1 MSWMSIAKTA
11 VAVSLFAIALGAFAQ
26 QGPPSYGASISL
38 EDAKKAAAAAEAE
51 ARKNHWRMAI
61 TIVDTAGQLV
71 YFQKMDDTQ
80 NGSIKVA
87 ISKARSAALFRV
99 PTKAFHDRLA
109 KGFENIYL
117 LKLDE
122 ANPVPGGFPIV
133 MGGKIVGAI
142 GASGGS
148 GEQDSQVSEAGL
160 AALK

>member
-1 MSWMSIAKTA
+1 MSWRSIAKAA
-11 VAVSLFAIALGAFAQ
+11 VAASLFMVALLASAQ

-51 ARKNHWRMAI
+51 ARKNNWHMAV

-87 ISKARSAALFRV
+87 ISKARSAALFRR
-99 PTKAFHDRLA
+99 PTKAFHDGLA
-109 KGFENIYL
+109 KGFENMYL
-117 LKLDE
+117 MKLDD
-122 ANPVPGGFPIV
+122 AYPVPGGFPIV
-133 MGGKIVGAI
+133 MGGKIVGGI

-148 GEQDSQVSEAGL
+148 GAQDSQVSEAGL

>member
-51 ARKNHWRMAI
+51 ARKNHWRHVIA
-61 TIVDTAGQLV
+61 IVDTAGQLV
-71 YFQKMDDTQ
+71 YFARMDDTQ
-80 NGSIKVA
+80 TGSVNVA
-87 ISKARSAALFRV
+87 LDKARSAAMFRV
-99 PTKAFHDRLA
+99 PTKVFQERLA
-109 KGFENIYL
+109 KGPENSYL
-117 LKLDE
+117 LRLE
-122 ANPVPGGFPIV
+122 GASPVPGGFPI
-133 MGGKIVGAI
+133 MIGGKVVGGM

-148 GEQDSQVSEAGL
+148 GEQDTQVVQAGL